1 MLRLMHAHPEF
12 GHDQSRSYRG
22 QRTDAD
28 DRRHTLVTPSQAP
41 PVLYVIACGG
51 RPGGQLPDFA
61 RFAQSQGWDVCVIA
75 TPDGTKFLDADELA
89 ELTGHPV
96 RVHYKHPD
104 EPDVLPPPDAVAI
117 APATFNTINKLAA
130 GISDTLAL
138 GLTNQS
144 LALVLPVSAVPWPTA
159 QLYRHP
165 AFQRSIA
172 ALRDWGGTIIINPAC
187 LPQASD
193 NPPVFPWEDLRTEL
207 VKLRSARG
215 DVTGTPPADTA

>member
-1 MLRLMHAHPEF
+1 M
-12 GHDQSRSYRG
+12 
-22 QRTDAD
+22 
-28 DRRHTLVTPSQAP
+28 TPNQAP

-51 RPGGQLPDFA
+51 SPAGQLPDFV
-61 RFAQSQGWDVCVIA
+61 RFAQGQGWDVCVIA
-75 TPDGTKFLDADELA
+75 TPDGTKFLDTEELT

-104 EPDVLPPPDAVAI
+104 EPDVLPPPNAVVI

-138 GLTNQS
+138 GLANEAVG
-144 LALVLPVSAVPWPTA
+144 LGLPIIAAPWPSV

-165 AFQRSIA
+165 VFQRSIA
-172 ALRDWGGTIIINPAC
+172 ALRDWGVSIIINPAR

-193 NPPVFPWEDLRTEL
+193 NPPVFPWEELRTEV
-207 VKLRSARG
+207 VKLRSAGG
-215 DVTGTPPADTA
+215 DVISRPPMDEA